1 MFGETSPTSMR
12 CIAALWRGK
21 EGAFTL
27 NTGELVFGIE
37 PTTKHRCIPPL
48 KRGVLAFGA
57 LINSAEWMTLMKD

>member
-1 MFGETSPTSMR
+1 MMITRETSPTSMR

-48 KRGVLAFGA
+48 KKRGFSFWR
-57 LINSAEWMTLMKD
+57 IDKKIKFTDK

>member
-1 MFGETSPTSMR
+1 
-12 CIAALWRGK
+12 
-21 EGAFTL
+21 L

-57 LINSAEWMTLMKD
+57 LINNLAQNNKKLLCFQANINTKPYK